1 MLPLAHNTQ
10 DREIGLQ
17 VKSWLLVCTMMN
29 NLLIAAL
36 ALLISGCTYG
46 NRIAYETTRRP
57 PTNPAAIEV
66 IDAKDIKRQYKVIGI
81 VTSDSWYMHS
91 ALKACRKEAAEMG
104 ADAITDFGPN
114 GNTSGVGVAN
124 PMGAGAW
131 GVGSS
136 YNTGFAAKAIVW
148 QD

>member
-1 MLPLAHNTQ
+1 MKICPALMCVVA
-10 DREIGLQ
+10 
-17 VKSWLLVCTMMN
+17 VLLT
-29 NLLIAAL
+29 
-36 ALLISGCTYG
+36 GCTYG
-46 NRIAYETTRRP
+46 NRISYETTRRA
-57 PTNPAAIEV
+57 PTNPAAVEV
-66 IDAKDIKRQYKVIGI
+66 FDVKDVKRPYKVIGV

-91 ALKACRKEAAEMG
+91 ALKACRAEAAALG
-104 ADAITDFGPN
+104 ASAIIDFGPN

-124 PMGAGAW
+124 PVGAGAW

>member
-1 MLPLAHNTQ
+1 MCVVA
-10 DREIGLQ
+10 
-17 VKSWLLVCTMMN
+17 VLLTC
-29 NLLIAAL
+29 
-36 ALLISGCTYG
+36 CTYG
-46 NRIAYETTRRP
+46 NRISYETTRRP
-57 PTNPAAIEV
+57 PTNPATIEV

-91 ALKACRKEAAEMG
+91 ALKACRKEAADLG
-104 ADAITDFGPN
+104 ADAITDFGPS
-114 GNTSGVGVAN
+114 GNTSGVGAAN
-124 PMGAGAW
+124 PVGAGAW

>member
-1 MLPLAHNTQ
+1 MSHQSA
-10 DREIGLQ
+10 
-17 VKSWLLVCTMMN
+17 LLCV
-29 NLLIAAL
+29 L
-36 ALLISGCTYG
+36 ALLLAGCTYG
-46 NRIAYETTRRP
+46 NRISYETTKRP
-57 PTNPAAIEV
+57 PTSPASVEV
-66 IDAKDIKRQYKVIGI
+66 FDVRDVKRPYKVIGI
-81 VTSDSWYMHS
+81 VSSDSWYMHS
-91 ALKACRKEAAEMG
+91 ALKACRTEAAALG
-104 ADAITDFGPN
+104 ADAIIEFGPS